1 MSKGGGILGILAPIA
16 AIALPGAGTAV
27 ALATKGA
34 ELASQLTNQSNGTTP
49 TPTAAGQLGGDAKNN
64 LPVNYGLSQ
73 NT

>member
-1 MSKGGGILGILAPIA
+1 MSRGGGILGILAPIA

-34 ELASQLTNQSNGTTP
+34 ELASQLTNPSNGATP
-49 TPTAAGQLGGDAKNN
+49 TPIAAGQLGGDAKNN